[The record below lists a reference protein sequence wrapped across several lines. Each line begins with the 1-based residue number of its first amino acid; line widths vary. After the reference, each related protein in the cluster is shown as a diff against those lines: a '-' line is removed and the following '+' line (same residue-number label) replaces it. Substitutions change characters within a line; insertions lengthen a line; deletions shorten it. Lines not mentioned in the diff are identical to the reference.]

1 MAESNIWK
9 FDDRIL
15 LPDVHHPWLP
25 ITASQRLSLNIAHS
39 PLGPNFEA
47 VPHDVTKAYFLA
59 EIAMC
64 RMLRRCTT
72 SVTQT
77 RNQEVY
83 APIIAAEL
91 ANQLERWYEHLPSSI
106 RFQRQT
112 HADFD
117 SSLTFSAEDMHDVR
131 TDDLPQPLYAA
142 VTLYLQTQFYACRTS
157 IYWPAVFGAIHTEA
171 SISATLLLTECTKF
185 YDAYTSFVQSAAAAI
200 PCCPLNA
207 WYMYAR

>member
-25 ITASQRLSLNIAHS
+25 ISTSQRLSLNIAHS
-39 PLGPNFEA
+39 PLSSNFES

-91 ANQLERWYEHLPSSI
+91 AHQLERWYEHLPPSI
-106 RFQRQT
+106 RLQRQT
-112 HADFD
+112 NLGFHGSMALD
-117 SSLTFSAEDMHDVR
+117 TEDT
-131 TDDLPQPLYAA
+131 TDASGGNLPPPLYAA
-142 VTLYLQTQFYACRTS
+142 VTLYLQTQFYACMTS
-157 IYWPAVFGAIHTEA
+157 IYWPAVYGTIRTESPA
-171 SISATLLLTECTKF
+171 AATSLLGECTKF
-185 YDAYTSFVQSAAAAI
+185 YDAYASFVASAAAAI